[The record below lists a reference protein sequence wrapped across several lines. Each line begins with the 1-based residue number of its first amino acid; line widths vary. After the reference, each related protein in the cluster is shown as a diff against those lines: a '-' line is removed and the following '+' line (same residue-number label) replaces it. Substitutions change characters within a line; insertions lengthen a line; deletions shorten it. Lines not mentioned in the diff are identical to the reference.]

1 MRIPFNIPV
10 EPEAEWQIL
19 EKIIH
24 EALESRGSS
33 EALTQHVSERMKT
46 IWDEFQFEYQFP
58 LQEGNEEELQA
69 VLDLHSA
76 LKQHVTRLM
85 FSRLLLEVEL
95 AQAKGVE

>member
-1 MRIPFNIPV
+1 MHIPFNIPV
-10 EPEAEWQIL
+10 APDAEWQIL

-24 EALESRGSS
+24 EALESRGASD
-33 EALTQHVSERMKT
+33 AMRDAVSERMKAA
-46 IWDEFQFEYQFP
+46 WEESAFEYQFP
-58 LQEGNEEELQA
+58 IQEGNEDELKA

-76 LKQHVTRLM
+76 MKQHVTRLL